1 MLKFELIGLANKQM
15 EIRKVLVIED
25 ERAIAKAMELKLNFS
40 GFKAS
45 VAYNG
50 LEALE
55 ILKKEKFDLIIV
67 DLIMPKLDGFGTMKA
82 IKELKIKT
90 PIIVSS
96 NLNQDEDLKKAKEL
110 GAVDFFVKSNIPI
123 SKLIENI
130 KKILG

>member
-1 MLKFELIGLANKQM
+1 M
-15 EIRKVLVIED
+15 EIRKILVVED

-67 DLIMPKLDGFGTMKA
+67 DLIMPKLDGFGTMRA

-90 PIIVSS
+90 PIVVSS

-123 SKLIENI
+123 SKLVENI